1 MCYTYKKHKL
11 VWVVIMNFNSTHLKR
26 VFNVNEIVTV
36 HYFEYEK
43 DYFFIGEKHD
53 FWELVYVDKGEIEI
67 DMGDE
72 KKPLLQGNIAFHE
85 PNEYHNLR
93 ANGVVAPNLIV
104 ITFKCKS
111 PAMDFFKK
119 RILPLSD
126 IEKHLLATI
135 VRESV
140 NSFSSPLENTFLTEL
155 TRKENPPFGS
165 EQMIQLSLEQLLIS
179 LYRNFDVSNRNS
191 STLKRGIEQDLM
203 RNILSYL
210 NENICEKLTFSQITD
225 STGIGASTLK
235 KIFKEQIGEGVMTH
249 FSKMKI
255 DIAKSLIREGNL
267 NISQISLYLG
277 FDSIHIFSRRFKQL
291 TGMSPTEYGKSVKV
305 EFEQL

>member
-1 MCYTYKKHKL
+1 
-11 VWVVIMNFNSTHLKR
+11 MNFNSIHLKR
-26 VFNVNEIVTV
+26 VFNINEIITV

-72 KKPLLQGNIAFHE
+72 KKSLTQGNIAFHQ

-93 ANGVVAPNLIV
+93 ANGIVAPNLIV

-111 PAMDFFKK
+111 PSMDFFRK

-135 VRESV
+135 VQESM

-155 TRKENPPFGS
+155 TRKEFSPFGS

-179 LYRNFDVSNRNS
+179 LYRNFDITRINS
-191 STLKRGIEQDLM
+191 TTLKRGIEQDLM
-203 RNILSYL
+203 SNVLSYL
-210 NENICEKLTFSQITD
+210 NENISQKLSVKQISD
-225 STGIGASTLK
+225 SLGVSATTLK
-235 KIFKEQIGEGVMTH
+235 HLFKEKIGEGIITH

-267 NISQISLYLG
+267 NVSQISSYLG
-277 FDSIHIFSRRFKQL
+277 FDSVHIFSRRFKQI
-291 TGMSPTEYGKSVKV
+291 TGMSPTQYGKSVKV
-305 EFEQL
+305 EFEHLSVVKDTKRL

>member
-1 MCYTYKKHKL
+1 ME
-11 VWVVIMNFNSTHLKR
+11 FNSTHLKR
-26 VFNVNEIVTV
+26 VFNINEIITV

-72 KKPLLQGNIAFHE
+72 KKNLTQGNIAFHQ

-93 ANGVVAPNLIV
+93 ANGIVAPNLIV
-104 ITFKCKS
+104 VTFKCKS
-111 PAMDFFKK
+111 PSMNFFKK

-135 VRESV
+135 VRESMS
-140 NSFSSPLENTFLTEL
+140 SFSSPLENTFLTEL
-155 TRKENPPFGS
+155 TRKENQAFGS
-165 EQMIQLSLEQLLIS
+165 EQMIQLALEHLLIS
-179 LYRNFDVSNRNS
+179 LYRNFDITRINS
-191 STLKRGIEQDLM
+191 TTLRRGIDQDLLYSV
-203 RNILSYL
+203 LSYL

-225 STGIGASTLK
+225 STGVGATKLK

-249 FSKMKI
+249 FAKMKI

-277 FDSIHIFSRRFKQL
+277 FDSVHIFSRRFKQI
-291 TGMSPTEYGKSVKV
+291 TGMSPSEYGKSVKV
-305 EFEQL
+305 EFDHFSIINNTKRL